1 MMLIS
6 NLAEAHLSSIAAA
19 RQATL
24 QDISK
29 ANLDCHASW
38 FTIFKMH
45 NTITEIVV
53 FHCCTLLYSC
63 WICDILVLLMLL

>member
-6 NLAEAHLSSIAAA
+6 NLAEAHRSSIAASL

-38 FTIFKMH
+38 FTIIKMH
-45 NTITEIVV
+45 NTVTEIVV
-53 FHCCTLLYSC
+53 FQYCTLFYSC
-63 WICDILVLLMLL
+63 WIRDIL

>member
-1 MMLIS
+1 MLELKRGRENCTLAGSTMMLIS
-6 NLAEAHLSSIAAA
+6 NLAEVHHSSIAASL

-29 ANLDCHASW
+29 ATCNLDCHASW

-45 NTITEIVV
+45 T
-53 FHCCTLLYSC
+53 
-63 WICDILVLLMLL
+63 